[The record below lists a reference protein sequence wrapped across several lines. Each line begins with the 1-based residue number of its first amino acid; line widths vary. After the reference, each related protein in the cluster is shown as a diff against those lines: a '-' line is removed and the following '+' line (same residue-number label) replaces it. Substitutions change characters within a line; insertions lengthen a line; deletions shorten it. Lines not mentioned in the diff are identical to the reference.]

1 MVKQALIV
9 YYSQFNNTTKLA
21 KLIQDATKAP
31 ALRLHVAD
39 SVYPN
44 NMEATGRIYQKQ
56 LKQRQLPILINS
68 MPQLNQ
74 YDVVLVGGPVWN
86 GNVAAPVIEFL
97 KTIQGYQGLIAPFST
112 AWSDSDDYQVNF
124 IKWAGRLAAQTM
136 IKQKC
141 CRRLIK
147 SPRQHFS
154 KLGVFNHSCFLKNKI
169 DQQHV
174 AKGPDNQG

>member
-1 MVKQALIV
+1 MMVKQALIV

-56 LKQRQLPILINS
+56 LTQHQLPTLTNS
-68 MPQLNQ
+68 LPKLNQ
-74 YDVVLVGGPVWN
+74 YDVILVGGPVWN

-97 KTIQGYQGLIAPFST
+97 RTIQGYQGLIAPFST
-112 AWSDSDDYQVNF
+112 AWSDSDHYQANFVN
-124 IKWAGRLAAQTM
+124 WAGPLQVADGFHITTHGSHQFKANNLAAWL
-136 IKQKC
+136 
-141 CRRLIK
+141 R
-147 SPRQHFS
+147 
-154 KLGVFNHSCFLKNKI
+154 KL
-169 DQQHV
+169 
-174 AKGPDNQG
+174 

>member
-56 LKQRQLPILINS
+56 LTQHQLPTLTNS
-68 MPQLNQ
+68 LPKLNQ
-74 YDVVLVGGPVWN
+74 YDVILVGGPVWT

-97 KTIQGYQGLIAPFST
+97 RTIQGYQGLIAPFST
-112 AWSDSDDYQVNF
+112 AWSDSDHYQENF
-124 IKWAGRLAAQTM
+124 AKWAGRLQVTDGFHITTHGSHQFKANNLAAWL
-136 IKQKC
+136 
-141 CRRLIK
+141 R
-147 SPRQHFS
+147 
-154 KLGVFNHSCFLKNKI
+154 KL
-169 DQQHV
+169 
-174 AKGPDNQG
+174 

>member
-1 MVKQALIV
+1 MMVKQALIV

-56 LKQRQLPILINS
+56 LTQHQLPTLTNS
-68 MPQLNQ
+68 LPKLNQ
-74 YDVVLVGGPVWN
+74 YDVILVGGPVWN
-86 GNVAAPVIEFL
+86 DNVAAPVIEFL

-112 AWSDSDDYQVNF
+112 AWSDSDHYQKNF
-124 IKWAGRLAAQTM
+124 VKWAGRLQVTDGFHITTHGSRQFKANNLAAWL
-136 IKQKC
+136 
-141 CRRLIK
+141 R
-147 SPRQHFS
+147 
-154 KLGVFNHSCFLKNKI
+154 KL
-169 DQQHV
+169 
-174 AKGPDNQG
+174 

>member
-1 MVKQALIV
+1 MAQQALIV

-31 ALRLHVAD
+31 ALRLRVAD

-44 NMEATGRIYQKQ
+44 NMEATGRIYQQQ

-68 MPQLNQ
+68 VPQLNQ

-86 GNVAAPVIEFL
+86 GNVAAPVIEYL

-112 AWSDSDDYQVNF
+112 AWSDSDDYQANF
-124 IKWAGRLAAQTM
+124 IKWAGRLQVTDGFHVTTHGSHQFKANNLAAWL
-136 IKQKC
+136 
-141 CRRLIK
+141 R
-147 SPRQHFS
+147 
-154 KLGVFNHSCFLKNKI
+154 KL
-169 DQQHV
+169 
-174 AKGPDNQG
+174 

>member
-56 LKQRQLPILINS
+56 LTQHQLPTLTNS
-68 MPQLNQ
+68 LPKLNQ
-74 YDVVLVGGPVWN
+74 YDVILVGGPVWN

-97 KTIQGYQGLIAPFST
+97 RTIQGYQGLIAPFST
-112 AWSDSDDYQVNF
+112 AWSDSDHYQANFVN
-124 IKWAGRLAAQTM
+124 WAGPLQVADGFHITTHGSHQFKANNLAAWL
-136 IKQKC
+136 
-141 CRRLIK
+141 R
-147 SPRQHFS
+147 
-154 KLGVFNHSCFLKNKI
+154 KL
-169 DQQHV
+169 
-174 AKGPDNQG
+174 

>member
-56 LKQRQLPILINS
+56 LMQHQLPTLTNS
-68 MPQLNQ
+68 LPKLNQ
-74 YDVVLVGGPVWN
+74 YDVILVGGPVWN

-97 KTIQGYQGLIAPFST
+97 RTIQGYQGLIAPFST
-112 AWSDSDDYQVNF
+112 AWSDSDHYQANFVN
-124 IKWAGRLAAQTM
+124 WAGPLQVADGFHITTHGSHQFKANNLAAW
-136 IKQKC
+136 
-141 CRRLIK
+141 L
-147 SPRQHFS
+147 RQ
-154 KLGVFNHSCFLKNKI
+154 L
-169 DQQHV
+169 
-174 AKGPDNQG
+174 

>member
-1 MVKQALIV
+1 MMVKQALIV

-56 LKQRQLPILINS
+56 LTQHQLPTLTNS
-68 MPQLNQ
+68 LPKLNQ
-74 YDVVLVGGPVWN
+74 YDVILVGGPVWT

-97 KTIQGYQGLIAPFST
+97 RTIQGYQGLIAPFST
-112 AWSDSDDYQVNF
+112 AWSDSDDYQENF
-124 IKWAGRLAAQTM
+124 ANWAGRLQVADGFHITTHGSHQFKANNLAAWL
-136 IKQKC
+136 
-141 CRRLIK
+141 R
-147 SPRQHFS
+147 
-154 KLGVFNHSCFLKNKI
+154 KL
-169 DQQHV
+169 
-174 AKGPDNQG
+174 

>member
-1 MVKQALIV
+1 MMVKQALIV

-56 LKQRQLPILINS
+56 LTQHQLPTLTNS
-68 MPQLNQ
+68 LPKLNQ
-74 YDVVLVGGPVWN
+74 YDVILVGGPVWN

-97 KTIQGYQGLIAPFST
+97 RNIQEYQGLIAPFST
-112 AWSDSDDYQVNF
+112 AWSDSDHYQ
-124 IKWAGRLAAQTM
+124 
-136 IKQKC
+136 
-141 CRRLIK
+141 
-147 SPRQHFS
+147 
-154 KLGVFNHSCFLKNKI
+154 
-169 DQQHV
+169 
-174 AKGPDNQG
+174 

>member
-1 MVKQALIV
+1 MAQQALIV

-31 ALRLHVAD
+31 ALRLRVAD

-44 NMEATGRIYQKQ
+44 NMEATGRIYQQQ

-68 MPQLNQ
+68 VPQLNQ

-86 GNVAAPVIEFL
+86 SNVAAPVIEFL

-112 AWSDSDDYQVNF
+112 AWSDSDDYQANF
-124 IKWAGRLAAQTM
+124 SQPPSAKVDGLWANTPVLSIRTTICIDTDDLL
-136 IKQKC
+136 KQPQ
-141 CRRLIK
+141 LLE
-147 SPRQHFS
+147 Q
-154 KLGVFNHSCFLKNKI
+154 
-169 DQQHV
+169 
-174 AKGPDNQG
+174 